1 MAIGPIDYSTGVDSP
16 IKAFDDS
23 LSAAT
28 NLQTK
33 GLQNQ
38 ALAQQLNQNAS
49 LMQDTRAVAANPTP
63 EAIAQLSVKYPQ
75 LAANFKQSFDIMDS
89 QQQQARLQSA
99 IPIYSAVQ
107 SGNTD
112 VAVGLL
118 NKQAD
123 AYENAGRAQDATQSR
138 TMAKLVQDHPEV
150 AKTTMG
156 LLLSGA
162 MGPDKF
168 ATTFGTLG
176 KEGRDQALQ
185 PAALAE
191 ATGKAQ
197 TAVAEG
203 AVAPRTVALKNANVA
218 SEIGARTEDKQIA
231 RDKLTTDTQIKLQE
245 LQQKY
250 GELPPGSL
258 ETANKAAQ
266 AAVAANQGATNYNS
280 LADRVEQANASGGL
294 VGKGIEAFKNLAGG
308 QDAVTQLRQD
318 YNRMRALGIAK
329 ALPVSRLTDN
339 DIKLASAAFPDATA
353 SPSNIASFLRG
364 MAKLQQVESA
374 TQNAQAEWIGANPN
388 HSLTSA
394 KTDIVVNGI
403 KVPAGT
409 PFAEFARQYVLQEAN
424 KLDQEQVNSTI
435 ANRSYMRYGQPA
447 MGPR

>member
-1 MAIGPIDYSTGVDSP
+1 MAIGPISYTTGVDSP
-16 IKAFDDS
+16 VKAFDDS

-28 NLQTK
+28 NLATK

-38 ALAQQLNQNAS
+38 QLAQSLNQNAA
-49 LMQDTRAVAANPTP
+49 LMQDSRAVAANPTP
-63 EAIAQLSVKYPQ
+63 EAIASLSIKYPQ
-75 LAANFKQSFDIMDS
+75 LASNFKQSFETLDS
-89 QQQQARLQSA
+89 ATQNAKLNQA

-112 VAVGLL
+112 VAAGLL

-123 AYENAGRAQDATQSR
+123 AYENAGRTQDAQQAR
-138 TMAKLVQDHPEV
+138 TMAKLVTDHPDV

-156 LLLSGA
+156 LMLSGA

-168 ATTFGTLG
+168 ASTFGTLG

-185 PAALAE
+185 GPTLAKAQGE
-191 ATGKAQ
+191 AQ
-197 TAVAEG
+197 TATAEG
-203 AVAPRTVALKNANVA
+203 DAAPQTVALKNANVA
-218 SEIGARTEDKQIA
+218 SEIGARSDEAQQK
-231 RDKLTTDTQIKLQE
+231 RDALTTNTQIKLQE

-250 GELPPGSL
+250 GELPAGSL
-258 ETANKAAQ
+258 ETANKAAT
-266 AAVAANQGATNYNS
+266 AAVAAQQGAQNYSS
-280 LADRVEQANASGGL
+280 LADRVEQANATGGL
-294 VGKGIEAFKNLAGG
+294 VGKGLEVLKSITGDQG
-308 QDAVTQLRQD
+308 SVTQLRQD

-339 DIKLASAAFPDATA
+339 DIKLASSAFPDATA
-353 SPSNIASFLRG
+353 SPANISSFLRG

-388 HSLTSA
+388 HSLTSP

-409 PFAEFARQYVLQEAN
+409 PFATFARQYVQQEAN
-424 KLDQEQVNSTI
+424 KIDQEQVNSTI
-435 ANRSYMRYGQPA
+435 ANRSYMRYGQPD